1 MQANLGTMTRTSLA
15 SLTPRQQLRAG
26 RTTRRLV
33 QLAVGLTL
41 YGVSMG
47 MMVRS
52 GLGLDPW
59 DVFHYGIA
67 QHLPVSFGT
76 VTIIVGV
83 AVLLLWIPLRQWP
96 GLGTIANVVVIGLAT
111 DATLALL
118 EAPDAMVLRVVLLVG
133 GIVLNGLAGALYIG
147 SQFGPGPRDG
157 LMTGLVRRTGRSFR
171 LVRTS
176 IEVTVLVVGWLL
188 GGVVGLGTVLYAVL
202 IGPVV
207 QVFLPI
213 FTVPLDG
220 VAGVAGVAGLTAAGN
235 PPASGVEGQHE
246 RQHAGGTRTAQGG
259 GRDGERPARAGDVVD
274 QQDGS
279 VEPAQ
284 A

>member
-1 MQANLGTMTRTSLA
+1 MTRTNLA
-15 SLTPRQQLRAG
+15 PMTPVQQLRAG

-41 YGVSMG
+41 YGVSMA

-67 QHLPVSFGT
+67 QHLPFSFGT
-76 VTIIVGV
+76 VTIIVGA

-96 GLGTIANVVVIGLAT
+96 GLGTVANVIVIGLAT

-118 EAPDAMVLRVVLLVG
+118 EAPDLMVARVALLLG

-176 IEVTVLVVGWLL
+176 IELTVLVVGWLM
-188 GGVVGLGTVLYAVL
+188 GGVVGLGTILYAVL

-207 QVFLPI
+207 QGFLPI
-213 FTVPLDG
+213 FTVPLG
-220 VAGVAGVAGLTAAGN
+220 LSLAVSAPEAAGTADTAAAAET
-235 PPASGVEGQHE
+235 PTSGVEGQHE
-246 RQHAGGTRTAQGG
+246 GQHAGSASSTQGG
-259 GRDGERPARAGDVVD
+259 SGDRERPPRVGDVVD
-274 QQDGS
+274 EQDGA
-279 VEPAQ
+279 VQPA
-284 A
+284 